1 MPFIDEIL
9 NLSSYKYLLISCNSD
24 CSFSYLTMHRLQ
36 SKPISTTYCVQAAG
50 DVFIFTLDSITKK
63 CVLAQRKKS
72 DVVV

>member
-1 MPFIDEIL
+1 MKFSI
-9 NLSSYKYLLISCNSD
+9 YLLISIYL
-24 CSFSYLTMHRLQ
+24 FHETLIVVSYIHRLQ

>member
-1 MPFIDEIL
+1 MKFSI
-9 NLSSYKYLLISCNSD
+9 YLLISI
-24 CSFSYLTMHRLQ
+24 YLFHETLIVVHRLQ